1 MSVCSELAGGGRGC
15 RARTDCCACAGVS
28 AGVRAHTRVWC
39 VCVCVFIAWADPS
52 NGGGPGDGFV
62 LTSKG
67 DHCSSVLFLLGW
79 WLAFLILGLDCL
91 PTLTSG
97 SLGKYSGYTSSTIPN
112 EAGG

>member
-1 MSVCSELAGGGRGC
+1 MGGGAAEHELTAVH
-15 RARTDCCACAGVS
+15 ARVCLPVCVCTHVSGV
-28 AGVRAHTRVWC
+28 C

-91 PTLTSG
+91 STLTSG
-97 SLGKYSGYTSSTIPN
+97 SLGKYSGYTSPTIPN
-112 EAGG
+112 ETGG